1 MEREDDWGRGRG
13 GRTAVVREGRM
24 VEARWVTQKKER
36 VSGSGIEGGTRAG
49 LLPNHANTKEQSE

>member
-36 VSGSGIEGGTRAG
+36 GFRKWNRRWHTRR
-49 LLPNHANTKEQSE
+49 PVTESRQHERTK